1 VADKPQTI
9 TSGTAELKDY
19 YDPYNSTYEAIKRR
33 RKKRM
38 EKEGLPEPVNQDFDM
53 VPNPD
58 R

>member
-1 VADKPQTI
+1 MPDNLQNI
-9 TSGTAELKDY
+9 QSGQGELKNY

-38 EKEGLPEPVNQDFDM
+38 ESEGIDLPDSAEFDQ

-58 R
+58 I